1 MQNVSYSEANLYA
14 VMYWQVSIKY
24 KDGVIKFM
32 LGGEENAI
40 CIISVQI
47 SVNKLQQSSW
57 LAGV

>member
-47 SVNKLQQSSW
+47 SVNKLQQSS
-57 LAGV
+57 